1 MAVLHEYVR
10 KFKSVT
16 VAAISAMA
24 ANCVQAQDF
33 YEGKTITLVAGYAEG
48 SPAAATVRLYE
59 RHFGRFIPGN
69 PEIRLDFRPGQSGA
83 TAASHVAAEG
93 PRDGTMLSLAGGKVI
108 WSNILDA
115 ARLPYDIRRL
125 NWIGSK
131 SQDNVV
137 CVAWYESG
145 IGTLEDARRRDVRLG
160 IIQQGTRTAVYAKLL
175 NDLTATRFTAVGGF
189 ENVGAILSAMQER
202 KVDAHCGSTL
212 EVLRLRVPDWLEEG
226 KLKVLVQF
234 ARNPDEAFP
243 NVPLAYRVPRTDTGK
258 RVMVFLASDS
268 FLSQALMA
276 PQDVPAD
283 RLEILRRAFDAM
295 WSDETVREEAAGQR
309 IAVDPVSGSAL
320 QDFVAQLHGAPQDVL
335 WIVKGVLEA
344 K

>member
-1 MAVLHEYVR
+1 MKVLRQYIRKMTGVAGAAIAVLG
-10 KFKSVT
+10 
-16 VAAISAMA
+16 
-24 ANCVQAQDF
+24 ANCAQAEDF
-33 YEGKTITLVAGYAEG
+33 YSGKTITLVAGYADG
-48 SPAAATVRLYE
+48 SPASATVRFYE

-69 PEIRLDFRPGQSGA
+69 PQIKIDFRPGQSGA
-83 TAASHVAAEG
+83 KAASHVAADS
-93 PRDGTMLSLAGGKVI
+93 PRDGTVLSLAGGKVI

-115 ARLPYDIRRL
+115 AKLPYDIRRL

-137 CVAWYESG
+137 CVAWHESG
-145 IGTLEDARRRDVRLG
+145 IASLDDARRREVRLG

-175 NDLTATRFTAVGGF
+175 NDLTATRFNPVSGF
-189 ENVGAILSAMQER
+189 ENIGAILSAMEER

-212 EVLRLRVPDWLEEG
+212 EVLRLRVPAWLEEG
-226 KLKVLVQF
+226 KLRVLVQF

-258 RVMVFLASDS
+258 RVMVFLASDA
-268 FLSQALMA
+268 FLNQALMA
-276 PQDVPAD
+276 PQDVPAE
-283 RLEILRRAFDAM
+283 RIEVLRRAFDAM
-295 WSDETVREEAAGQR
+295 WSDETVREEAAVQR

-320 QDFVAQLHGAPQDVL
+320 QEFVAQLHGAPQDVL
-335 WIVKGVLEA
+335 WIVKGVLDA